1 MNGNTPIV
9 ALFLT
14 EDEVAYL
21 TGIGR
26 GADGKSKHDM
36 QCTQLKLMAV
46 PFRVN
51 ARGMPIVTHAAVEGS
66 KPNSVESKPVWKSNK
81 G

>member
-1 MNGNTPIV
+1 MNGNSPVITI
-9 ALFLT
+9 FLT
-14 EDEVAYL
+14 PDEVAYL
-21 TGIGR
+21 TGVGR
-26 GADGKSKHDM
+26 GSGGQSKHDM
-36 QCTQLKLMAV
+36 QCVQLKLMAV

-66 KPNSVESKPVWKSNK
+66 KPNSVESKPKWASNK